1 MKRIKRFLTAILIG
15 LIFPC
20 IVEAASGNINIS
32 SSSTVVVG
40 NKVTV
45 TVTISSATKM
55 GSWQMSLNYDKNYL
69 QLTSSTARDGGTFMI
84 DYAEDPGVLKKTY
97 TFTFK
102 TLKNGTTK
110 LSVDGYSAYVSS
122 DLSAL
127 SLSANTK
134 QIKIITQAELEA
146 SYSKNNN
153 LSSLG
158 IEGFTLT
165 PEFNADTLEY
175 STVVPE
181 NTTEININA
190 TVQDKKASITGAGI
204 QTVAQGANKFSVVV
218 KAQNG
223 AEKTYI
229 INVEVKDENPINV
242 TVNNKNYTI
251 VKIKENLPAAS
262 LYTETTININDFE
275 IPAYKNDNTNLIL
288 VGLKDS
294 DGNISLYIYN
304 KDKNEYKEYH
314 EIGVNKITIYPL
326 SSNKEIK
333 GYTKDTIII
342 NDVKVDGYYYTKDSD
357 YVIIYGVNVET
368 GDKGFYMYDK
378 KMQSLIK
385 YNDEYVTDLNKKIEL
400 YTYIIIGFSGV
411 FILMIIIMIALAK
424 KKTGKKN
431 KNKRIIEKEMPK
443 ETKDNELLEK
453 NTIIEK

>member
-1 MKRIKRFLTAILIG
+1 MKRIKKFFMAMLIG
-15 LIFPC
+15 LLFPC
-20 IVEAASGNINIS
+20 IVNAASGSINIA

-45 TVTISSATKM
+45 TVTISSGTKM
-55 GSWQMSLNYDKNYL
+55 GSWQMSLNYDKSYL
-69 QLTSSTARDGGTFMI
+69 QLTNSTARDGGTFMI

-102 TLKNGTTK
+102 TLKSGTTR
-110 LSVDGYSAYVSS
+110 LSVDGYRAYVSS

-134 QIKIITQAELEA
+134 QIRIITQAELEA

-153 LSSLG
+153 LSALEV
-158 IEGFTLT
+158 EGFTLT
-165 PEFNADTLEY
+165 PEFKTDVLEY
-175 STVVPE
+175 SVVVPE
-181 NTTEININA
+181 NTKEVNIKAN
-190 TVQDKKASITGAGI
+190 VQDKRASVNGI
-204 QTVAQGANKFSVVV
+204 GTQAVNPGANKFSVVV
-218 KAQNG
+218 RAQSG
-223 AEKTYI
+223 AEKTYV

-242 TVNNKNYTI
+242 AVNGKNYTV

-275 IPAYKNDNTNLIL
+275 IPAYKNDNTNLVL
-288 VGLKDS
+288 VGLKDEE
-294 DGNISLYIYN
+294 GNISLFIYN
-304 KDKNEYKEYH
+304 KDKNEYQEYN

-326 SSNKEIK
+326 TSNEEIK
-333 GYTKDTIII
+333 GYKKDTITI
-342 NDVKVDGYYYTKDSD
+342 NGVKVDGYYYTKDSD

-424 KKTGKKN
+424 KKSGKK
-431 KNKRIIEKEMPK
+431 KKQKPIEKEIK
-443 ETKDNELLEK
+443 KNVDEK
-453 NTIIEK
+453 NVIEEIN